1 MLVDIDKKK
10 MYELFMDPDD
20 FETEEEAKAAYFFP
34 STKLGKKM
42 LADGEKSGNMSYLEF
57 KISMKKF
64 VDKLKANAKHH
75 N

>member
-10 MYELFMDPDD
+10 LYELFMDPDD

-42 LADGEKSGNMSYLEF
+42 LADGEKSGSLSFLEF
-57 KISMKKF
+57 KISMKKYI
-64 VDKLKANAKHH
+64 DGLKANAKHS